1 MESLTDDCRNET
13 LLVQIGNKR
22 DEVHGAVSTPVYF
35 STAFHHDHVGK
46 LHGYD
51 YTRTGNPTRAVLEEA
66 MADLEKGDHAFAT
79 SSGMAAIQLVLSL
92 FEKGSHIIA
101 SRDIYGGSFRLFEVL
116 EKQYGIEF
124 SYWNGGAE
132 EEIQALIQS
141 NTKAI
146 FTETPTNPL
155 MQIADIQKIAQIA
168 NEHELLH
175 IVDNTL
181 YSPYF
186 QQPLEEGADIVLHS
200 ATKYLAGHNDVLA
213 GIVVVKGEKLS
224 EELAFLHNT
233 IGAVLSPFDC
243 WNLIRGMKTLAL
255 RMKQHDENA
264 KAVKRFL
271 ESHPHV
277 TTVFYPGKSGMLSFE
292 IAEEKWVEPFLNALR
307 IFTFAESLGG
317 VESFITYP
325 VTQTHAD
332 IPEEV
337 RQSYGLSNRLLRV
350 SVGVEHATDLIEDLQ
365 QAFERV
371 VK

>member
-1 MESLTDDCRNET
+1 MTDDCRNET

-22 DEVHGAVSTPVYF
+22 DEVHGAVSTPLYF

-155 MQIADIQKIAQIA
+155 MQTADIQKIAQIA

-264 KAVKRFL
+264 
-271 ESHPHV
+271 
-277 TTVFYPGKSGMLSFE
+277 
-292 IAEEKWVEPFLNALR
+292 
-307 IFTFAESLGG
+307 
-317 VESFITYP
+317 
-325 VTQTHAD
+325 
-332 IPEEV
+332 
-337 RQSYGLSNRLLRV
+337 
-350 SVGVEHATDLIEDLQ
+350 
-365 QAFERV
+365 
-371 VK
+371 